1 MAGDRDAPYQKGRTK
16 ILDPQV
22 FDGLEH
28 LRPWII
34 WVPPRVS
41 PIVPMVN
48 RCKWHPTILAILQYR
63 LILPKASATRAGQS
77 QAPFF
82 TAEVLFRWMICPS
95 KNKQR
100 TADRKC
106 DLSRAQSH
114 LLTAQAPSGGKPVFF
129 PLRSQAKTKQ
139 ASKKANSSFS
149 THQDEE
155 GWGLSSYAGAPP
167 FELLVWLVDWTLYP
181 CLVSFADTWTLGP
194 R

>member
-63 LILPKASATRAGQS
+63 LMLPKASATRAGQS

-114 LLTAQAPSGGKPVFF
+114 LLTAQAPSGGKPVFSLSALRLRQSKPAKKPF
-129 PLRSQAKTKQ
+129 RHSQLIKTKKDGVSQVTPGPLRSNCL
-139 ASKKANSSFS
+139 S
-149 THQDEE
+149 
-155 GWGLSSYAGAPP
+155 GWLTGLYTP
-167 FELLVWLVDWTLYP
+167 V
-181 CLVSFADTWTLGP
+181 
-194 R
+194 